1 MVLVEPFSHKQIAQK
16 RTTERP
22 LTTLVDEIE
31 RILMSKYTPPSV
43 VVNGDL
49 EILIFRGDL
58 SPYISPSS
66 GEASLNLL
74 QMVREEL
81 RMELQTAAYL
91 VKKKNEPVKR
101 AGITIKQNGDY
112 REVNIEMVPVKPADS
127 KENFFLVLFEEVVPT
142 FQKKKL
148 RPSKGKVFEESVKN
162 VQISDLQN
170 ELASTKE
177 TLQTII
183 EEQEAT
189 NEELRAALEEVQSS
203 NEELQSTNEELET
216 AKEELQSTNEELNTL
231 IEELANRNRQL
242 TRMHDDLNN
251 LFANIEV
258 AVIVLDNNLR
268 IRLFNPLAE
277 KTFNLIP
284 TDVGRPISDI
294 RLTLSVSNLENQLR
308 DVLESLVPKQQE
320 VKDEKDHWYEM
331 RIRPY
336 LTAEKKIDGEVIT
349 LADIDNVI
357 QGKKSVEKSRNFA
370 ESVLET
376 INEPLVVLDADL
388 KVIMANRAL
397 GQIFKSKPAEVL
409 NKHIYEVG
417 SRQLD
422 IPELQQAI
430 RSVMTTG
437 KSTGGIVVGAKF
449 PEIGKRILSLNIRQ
463 LPSAEG
469 KEILITAED
478 ITESKLLEEEHDK
491 HRKKL

>member
-112 REVNIEMVPVKPADS
+112 REVNIKMVPVKPADS

-336 LTAEKKIDGEVIT
+336 LTAEKKIDGKVIT
-349 LADIDNVI
+349 LVDIDNVI